1 MKEQLNGIALILF
14 GILLCCS
21 EMEIND
27 IFLRSIGYLPL
38 SLVGLLIGSIG
49 LFFVFKGSR
58 ESKNK

>member
-14 GILLCCS
+14 GILLCCA
-21 EMEIND
+21 EEEINN
-27 IFLRSIGYLPL
+27 IFLHSISYLPL
-38 SLVGLLIGSIG
+38 SFVGFLIGSIG